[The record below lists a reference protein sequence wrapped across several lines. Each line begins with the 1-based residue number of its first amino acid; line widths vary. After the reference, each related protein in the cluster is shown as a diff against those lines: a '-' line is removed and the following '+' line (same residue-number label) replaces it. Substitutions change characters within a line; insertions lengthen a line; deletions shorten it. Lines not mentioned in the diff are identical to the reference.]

1 MVDRGALLKRLISEG
16 RISDPASPR
25 GRVLAAAARQFRRQG
40 YHRTTVRALASEI
53 GILSGSI
60 FHHFE
65 NKDAILFAVMDEV
78 VVAMDEALKAAIAEA
93 PSTRDRV
100 RALISVELQFIHGK
114 TGDACS
120 VLIHE
125 WAALT
130 ESRQQKILAGRKR
143 YFQSWRDTLEQAR
156 REGLCGL
163 EPEYLMQLIHGAMA
177 WTAHWYRPDGDL
189 SLEGL
194 IDRVMC
200 MALARCSAATS

>member
-1 MVDRGALLKRLISEG
+1 MVDRGALLKRLIAEG
-16 RISDPASPR
+16 RITDPDSPR
-25 GRVLAAAARQFRRQG
+25 GRVLAAAARLFRQQG
-40 YHRTTVRALASEI
+40 YHRTTVRALAAEI

-65 NKDAILFAVMDEV
+65 NKDAILFSVMDEV
-78 VVAMDEALKAAIAEA
+78 VAAMDEALKTAIAEA
-93 PSTRDRV
+93 STTRERV

-125 WAALT
+125 WGALT
-130 ESRQQKILAGRKR
+130 EPRQRRLLDGRER

-156 REGLCGL
+156 QEGLCGL

-177 WTAHWYRPDGDL
+177 WTAHWYRPDGEL
-189 SLEGL
+189 SLDGL
-194 IDRVMC
+194 TDRVLC
-200 MALARCSAATS
+200 LALAPCPGLKA

>member
-1 MVDRGALLKRLISEG
+1 MVDRGALLKRLIAEG
-16 RISDPASPR
+16 RITDPGSPR
-25 GRVLAAAARQFRRQG
+25 GRVLAAAAKLFRQQG
-40 YHRTTVRALASEI
+40 YHRTTVRALAAEI

-65 NKDAILFAVMDEV
+65 NKDAILFSVMDEV
-78 VVAMDEALKAAIAEA
+78 VAAMDEALKTAIAEA
-93 PSTRDRV
+93 STTRERV

-125 WAALT
+125 WGALT
-130 ESRQQKILAGRKR
+130 EPRQRQLLDGRER

-156 REGLCGL
+156 QEGLCGL

-177 WTAHWYRPDGDL
+177 WTAHWYRPDGEL
-189 SLEGL
+189 SLDGL
-194 IDRVMC
+194 TDRVLC
-200 MALARCSAATS
+200 LALAPCPGLEA